1 MDRKRI
7 ENGTETEQKRNGNE
21 SETVQRRKINETILT
36 LPTKSY
42 NTQKNLQ
49 MSKIFCNFVAVFVR
63 MRIWGGPNACLMCA
77 KYAG

>member
-1 MDRKRI
+1 MCP
-7 ENGTETEQKRNGNE
+7 
-21 SETVQRRKINETILT
+21 

-63 MRIWGGPNACLMCA
+63 MRIWGDPNACLMCA
-77 KYAG
+77 KYVG